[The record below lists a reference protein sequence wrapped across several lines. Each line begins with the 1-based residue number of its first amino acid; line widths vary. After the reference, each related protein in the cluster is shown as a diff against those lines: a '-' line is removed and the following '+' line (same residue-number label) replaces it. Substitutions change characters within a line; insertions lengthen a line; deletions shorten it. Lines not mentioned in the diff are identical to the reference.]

1 MRSSCGQWGGGSG
14 VGRFGLG
21 LTPLR
26 HGLGAAESSLP
37 VQAVG
42 IGWATPHPCP
52 SRRRRSSPQAP
63 SPHSASESVNHMC
76 CSLPESSSSCAVA
89 VCLLTVAVEKGNIG
103 NKRSFY
109 FAFFHGPLSLFPSL
123 SSPFSRVF
131 PHLRPFPIAR
141 PSSSLMFLLTICLP
155 LLTFPPS
162 LGTFSSASSRPL
174 PDILRRF
181 LLLLLLFRL
190 ALSQIWAH
198 FELVRFFLISIPAE
212 RARVKRISVK
222 QRRFTHLGQ
231 PSEIS
236 NGVGWRRFGGTGS
249 RSRAMNCRACVGGAQ
264 KQRSQAG
271 VEVRIRW
278 RRGGGSGSVLGQ
290 NVSGGGG
297 PRTGS
302 PEGQGAGAQKLPRGG
317 SQDQRIQ
324 RVRMLGPGGGAVG
337 GRFRAKKCQVG
348 TPKNKESRGSG
359 CPGQV
364 AA

>member
-155 LLTFPPS
+155 PPHLPPLTWHILLRLFPPPPRYPTS
-162 LGTFSSASSRPL
+162 FP
-174 PDILRRF
+174 PPP
-181 LLLLLLFRL
+181 L
-190 ALSQIWAH
+190 ALPSGTVADLGA
-198 FELVRFFLISIPAE
+198 FRT
-212 RARVKRISVK
+212 RAIFSD
-222 QRRFTHLGQ
+222 FD
-231 PSEIS
+231 PS
-236 NGVGWRRFGGTGS
+236 
-249 RSRAMNCRACVGGAQ
+249 
-264 KQRSQAG
+264 
-271 VEVRIRW
+271 
-278 RRGGGSGSVLGQ
+278 
-290 NVSGGGG
+290 
-297 PRTGS
+297 RTGS
-302 PEGQGAGAQKLPRGG
+302 
-317 SQDQRIQ
+317 SQ
-324 RVRMLGPGGGAVG
+324 
-337 GRFRAKKCQVG
+337 
-348 TPKNKESRGSG
+348 TH
-359 CPGQV
+359 
-364 AA
+364 

>member
-155 LLTFPPS
+155 LLTFPPPHLAHS
-162 LGTFSSASSRPL
+162 PPPL
-174 PDILRRF
+174 P
-181 LLLLLLFRL
+181 
-190 ALSQIWAH
+190 APSP
-198 FELVRFFLISIPAE
+198 ISY
-212 RARVKRISVK
+212 VVSSSSSSCSSVW
-222 QRRFTHLGQ
+222 HC
-231 PSEIS
+231 
-236 NGVGWRRFGGTGS
+236 RRFG
-249 RSRAMNCRACVGGAQ
+249 
-264 KQRSQAG
+264 
-271 VEVRIRW
+271 RI
-278 RRGGGSGSVLGQ
+278 SNSCDF
-290 NVSGGGG
+290 SDFD
-297 PRTGS
+297 PSRTGS
-302 PEGQGAGAQKLPRGG
+302 
-317 SQDQRIQ
+317 SQ
-324 RVRMLGPGGGAVG
+324 
-337 GRFRAKKCQVG
+337 
-348 TPKNKESRGSG
+348 TH
-359 CPGQV
+359 
-364 AA
+364 

>member
-141 PSSSLMFLLTICLP
+141 PSSSLMFLLAIFLTPPHLP
-155 LLTFPPS
+155 SF
-162 LGTFSSASSRPL
+162 GTLSSALSLLL
-174 PDILRRF
+174 PIILRRF
-181 LLLLLLFRL
+181 LLLLFRL
-190 ALSQIWAH
+190 ALSQILANS
-198 FELVRFFLISIPAE
+198 ELI
-212 RARVKRISVK
+212 
-222 QRRFTHLGQ
+222 
-231 PSEIS
+231 
-236 NGVGWRRFGGTGS
+236 
-249 RSRAMNCRACVGGAQ
+249 
-264 KQRSQAG
+264 
-271 VEVRIRW
+271 
-278 RRGGGSGSVLGQ
+278 
-290 NVSGGGG
+290 
-297 PRTGS
+297 
-302 PEGQGAGAQKLPRGG
+302 
-317 SQDQRIQ
+317 
-324 RVRMLGPGGGAVG
+324 
-337 GRFRAKKCQVG
+337 
-348 TPKNKESRGSG
+348 
-359 CPGQV
+359 
-364 AA
+364 

>member
-52 SRRRRSSPQAP
+52 SRRRWSSPQAP

-109 FAFFHGPLSLFPSL
+109 FAFFSRAPFVVPFSFLSLFPCLPASASL
-123 SSPFSRVF
+123 FRLLVLLPPSCSSSPSV
-131 PHLRPFPIAR
+131 
-141 PSSSLMFLLTICLP
+141 SP

-181 LLLLLLFRL
+181 LLFFLLFRL

-290 NVSGGGG
+290 NVSGGGAQ
-297 PRTGS
+297 
-302 PEGQGAGAQKLPRGG
+302 EQGV
-317 SQDQRIQ
+317 Q
-324 RVRMLGPGGGAVG
+324 RVRVPGPKNCHVG
-337 GRFRAKKCQVG
+337 G
-348 TPKNKESRGSG
+348 PKIRESRGSG
-359 CPGQV
+359 CWGQV
-364 AA
+364 AAR